1 MNTDHRGLPV
11 FIHGCAP
18 RAGATDRGHARW
30 RRAHNAGKEQMVFYL
45 TFWEI
50 IGFVLIAILVIMTI
64 FAIIEPG
71 PLQRRSR
78 NPRGQGTNAD
88 PTVENDPH

>member
-1 MNTDHRGLPV
+1 
-11 FIHGCAP
+11 
-18 RAGATDRGHARW
+18 
-30 RRAHNAGKEQMVFYL
+30 MVFYGTL
-45 TFWEI
+45 WEI
-50 IGFVLIAILVIMTI
+50 IGFILIAILVTMTI

-78 NPRGQGTNAD
+78 NPRGQGTKAD

>member
-1 MNTDHRGLPV
+1 
-11 FIHGCAP
+11 
-18 RAGATDRGHARW
+18 
-30 RRAHNAGKEQMVFYL
+30 MVFYG

-50 IGFVLIAILVIMTI
+50 VGFVLIAVLVMMTI

-78 NPRGQGTNAD
+78 TPRGELANPD
-88 PTVENDPH
+88 PTTTTGNDPH

>member
-1 MNTDHRGLPV
+1 MVTEHRGLPV
-11 FIHGCAP
+11 FIHSCAP
-18 RAGATDRGHARW
+18 RPWAINLGNAQW
-30 RRAHNAGKEQMVFYL
+30 ECVQNAGKEQMVFYL

-50 IGFVLIAILVIMTI
+50 IGFVLIAVLVVMTI